1 MPKFSLHTGRNST
14 MTKRSM
20 LWTAAL
26 VTAGVAVS
34 TAPKDAQLRIA
45 QAAAQTAPAALSEA
59 LDVNGA
65 AGVVAEI
72 VQCKRDNGVLS
83 IRIKFRNT
91 GDVAAQVEFTTKYG
105 DYDKYYVT
113 AGSKKYF
120 VLRDSEKMPLA
131 NPPGDYGIA
140 KAEIPKGGTFIW
152 YAKYPAP
159 PADVK
164 KINYYTPITT
174 PFEDILITD

>member
-1 MPKFSLHTGRNST
+1 

-20 LWTAAL
+20 IWTAAL
-26 VTAGVAVS
+26 VSSGVIILGARDN
-34 TAPKDAQLRIA
+34 PLRIT

-59 LDVNGA
+59 QDVNGV

-72 VQCKRDNGVLS
+72 VQCKRDGGVLS
-83 IRIKFRNT
+83 IRMRLRNT
-91 GDVAAQVEFTTKYG
+91 GDAKAEVKVLASG
-105 DYDKYYVT
+105 DWYDRYYVT

-120 VLRDSEKMPLA
+120 VLRDSEKTPLA
-131 NPPGDYGIA
+131 NPPTSYGALGVEIA
-140 KAEIPKGGTFIW
+140 KGGTFVW

-159 PADVK
+159 PAEVK

-174 PFEDILITD
+174 PFEDIPITD